1 MCQADYDQAPSTL
14 MVREV
19 RTGGKILVTTLLCPK
34 TTHKSALKTLFQ
46 SRWHGNLDLRNTK
59 STLGVE
65 QLGCQTPTMAIKE
78 IWVHLLA

>member
-1 MCQADYDQAPSTL
+1 

-46 SRWHGNLDLRNTK
+46 SRWHGDLDLRNTK